1 MRLSP
6 REFIRRKLVSFG
18 ALLFVWIIN
27 ETLTLLVNCLTSLT
41 EVVTG
46 TESVLDTPL
55 PAAYTISIAQITWIY
70 VLVLPFQLYGS
81 LSWVSIPGS
90 IGKYSHHPF

>member
-1 MRLSP
+1 M
-6 REFIRRKLVSFG
+6 
-18 ALLFVWIIN
+18 
-27 ETLTLLVNCLTSLT
+27 T

-70 VLVLPFQLYGS
+70 VLVLPFQLYGT

-90 IGKYSHHPF
+90 IGQYQQPSPSTLL

>member
-1 MRLSP
+1 M
-6 REFIRRKLVSFG
+6 
-18 ALLFVWIIN
+18 
-27 ETLTLLVNCLTSLT
+27 T

-90 IGKYSHHPF
+90 IGECFQAIHPFLLRLTNMSKLPRMSFLV